1 MITDVKPVVH
11 FLSETPKFAELTERG
26 GMPCRVWLDPSSV
39 EFVTALR
46 KASDAEVTGLR
57 GLLTEK
63 ALYVWQSANLLHM
76 DFERLTGTEGMRLGL
91 RANEIQVN
99 DETVAQPAYFPW
111 VFRDHSAAISSDIED
126 RRRLVER
133 FLMLNT
139 KVKTIYPDVFR
150 ILWYA

>member
-11 FLSETPKFAELTERG
+11 FLSGTPQFAELTERG
-26 GMPCRVWLDPSSV
+26 GMPCCVWLDPSSV

-46 KASDAEVTGLR
+46 KASDAEITGLR
-57 GLLTEK
+57 GVLTEK

-111 VFRDHSAAISSDIED
+111 VFREHSAAISSDIED

-133 FLMLNT
+133 FLVLNT
-139 KVKTIYPDVFR
+139 RIKTIYPDDFR
-150 ILWYA
+150 IFWYT